1 MTTTP
6 VAPRFTEGTLV
17 RARDREWVV
26 VDASD
31 PTFLLVR
38 PLAGADED
46 ISALMPALE

>member
-6 VAPRFTEGTLV
+6 VTPRFIEGTLV

-38 PLAGADED
+38 PLG
-46 ISALMPALE
+46 LFGKR